1 MKDNMNKKYID
12 ANIFIQGI
20 LRNDNRAKEII
31 LKIAKKEFIGVTS
44 VLSWDEI
51 VFTIRKF
58 LGNELAKIEGGKF
71 FGLPNFEYID
81 AKKEI
86 ILKAQKLIEKY
97 NIKPRDAIHSAT
109 AIHLGIREIVSE
121 DKDFDKVKELKRVDP
136 AKV

>member
-1 MKDNMNKKYID
+1 MDKKYID
-12 ANIFIQGI
+12 ANIFVQGI
-20 LRNDNRAKEII
+20 IRNDNNAKEII
-31 LKIAKKEFIGVTS
+31 LKIANKEFIGVTS
-44 VLSWDEI
+44 VLSWDEV
-51 VFTIRKF
+51 VFMARKF
-58 LGNELAKIEGGKF
+58 IDNEIAKREGGKF